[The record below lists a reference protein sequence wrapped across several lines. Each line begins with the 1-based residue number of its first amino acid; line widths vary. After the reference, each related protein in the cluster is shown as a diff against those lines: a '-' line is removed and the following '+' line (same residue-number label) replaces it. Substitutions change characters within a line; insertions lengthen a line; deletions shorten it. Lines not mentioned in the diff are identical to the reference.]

1 MKMYKSAEG
10 YEISPLKLS
19 LYKTAYSVRDKTYV
33 GIERIIECATGDT
46 YLECTMAG
54 KGDDVRYMFKTEE
67 LERFCL

>member
-1 MKMYKSAEG
+1 MYKSAEG

-54 KGDDVRYMFKTEE
+54 KGDDVKYMFKTEE

>member
-1 MKMYKSAEG
+1 MYKSAEG
-10 YEISPLKLS
+10 YEISPYKLTM
-19 LYKTAYSVRDKTYV
+19 YKTAYSVRDKTYV

-54 KGDDVRYMFKTEE
+54 KGPNIRYVFKPEE

>member
-19 LYKTAYSVRDKTYV
+19 LNKMAFSVRDKTYV

-54 KGDDVRYMFKTEE
+54 KGDDIRYLYTTEE

>member
-1 MKMYKSAEG
+1 MQMYKSADGLEH
-10 YEISPLKLS
+10 SPLKLS

-54 KGDDVRYMFKTEE
+54 KGDHVKYMFKPEE
-67 LERFCL
+67 LKRFCL

>member
-54 KGDDVRYMFKTEE
+54 N
-67 LERFCL
+67 CLLYTSPSPRDRG

>member
-54 KGDDVRYMFKTEE
+54 KGDDVLYLFKTEE